1 MLSAMAQKLEQI
13 WDEFGLKLKQ
23 FILKRVKDKSAAED
37 ILQEVFLKIHAGLV
51 GLKEEDKLEGW
62 IFQVTRNA
70 IVDHFRKQRP
80 KEKLSEELFLS
91 EDSPQNNLAEEL
103 APCIKE
109 MINSLPTEYRQA
121 LFLTEYG
128 GLKQRELAERLGISL
143 SGAKSRVQRGR
154 EKLKEMLLACCHF
167 ELDKRGKVI
176 DYYPKCACCAEEGCK
191 PEK

>member
-1 MLSAMAQKLEQI
+1 MAQKLEQI

-23 FILKRVKDKSAAED
+23 FILKRVKDKSTAED

-51 GLKEEDKLEGW
+51 GLKEEGKLEGW

-80 KEKLSEELFLS
+80 KEELTEQLFK
-91 EDSPQNNLAEEL
+91 DSSNDHEVIEEL

-109 MINSLPTEYRQA
+109 MIESLPADYRQA
-121 LFLTEYG
+121 LILTEYE
-128 GLKQRELAERLGISL
+128 GLTQTQLAEKVGLSL
-143 SGAKSRVQRGR
+143 TGAKSRVQRGR

-176 DYYPKCACCAEEGCK
+176 DYYPRCACCAEEGCK